1 MLEGLLQE
9 REQLGARLVGSGSG
23 HCGKRRGMRP
33 AGRAGPGLVG
43 PEERRLILGTVGR
56 GWCRRDKAP
65 FLESSFPQQN
75 SSSVSVV
82 GTSGHA
88 CLEPLGSEDTATS
101 ASTPGGIKQFPRPGQ
116 GGR

>member
-23 HCGKRRGMRP
+23 HCEKRRGMRP
-33 AGRAGPGLVG
+33 AGRAGPGL
-43 PEERRLILGTVGR
+43 ILGAVGR

>member
-9 REQLGARLVGSGSG
+9 REQLGAQLVGSGSG
-23 HCGKRRGMRP
+23 HCGKWRGMRP
-33 AGRAGPGLVG
+33 AGRAGPGL
-43 PEERRLILGTVGR
+43 ILGAVGR

>member
-1 MLEGLLQE
+1 MLEGLSQE

-33 AGRAGPGLVG
+33 AGRAGPGL
-43 PEERRLILGTVGR
+43 ILGAVGR

>member
-33 AGRAGPGLVG
+33 AGRAGPGL
-43 PEERRLILGTVGR
+43 ILGAVGR